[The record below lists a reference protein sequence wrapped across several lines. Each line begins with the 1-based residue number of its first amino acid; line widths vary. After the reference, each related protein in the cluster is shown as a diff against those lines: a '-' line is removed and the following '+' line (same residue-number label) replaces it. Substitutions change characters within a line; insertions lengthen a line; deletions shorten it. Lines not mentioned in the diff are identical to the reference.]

1 MAKTTQTFY
10 ENSVYKFRD
19 TEAEIDIDVFDNT
32 AKGDITEVTAS
43 QRRLAHLSEVYDG
56 DRDIPQAL
64 CDLPSTINFCLT
76 DP

>member
-32 AKGDITEVTAS
+32 AKGDITASDAWLISARCMTAIVIS
-43 QRRLAHLSEVYDG
+43 PSALRLA
-56 DRDIPQAL
+56 
-64 CDLPSTINFCLT
+64 STINFCLT